1 MTISMRRAAPLF
13 AAATATAILGIGVA
27 TASSASAEPSGSGS
41 GSVFGGSAG
50 GVQTP
55 FGGGNFGSNTSGGV
69 QIPGLQHPFGGGS
82 VAGGSSTSGGVQT
95 RLAGETSD
103 RAPRAALEW
112 GIPAIVET
120 VERILCSPGD
130 RYLGK
135 PDRTVRIDDRPRVV
149 EPAGGHRCG
158 RLQPTHRRRSNIAM
172 QF

>member
-69 QIPGLQHPFGGGS
+69 QIPGLQHPFGGGERCRRVEHLWRRANPDWRGKHRIGHLGQHWS
-82 VAGGSSTSGGVQT
+82 GASPPSLKPLNAYFAAQATDTSG
-95 RLAGETSD
+95 S
-103 RAPRAALEW
+103 
-112 GIPAIVET
+112 
-120 VERILCSPGD
+120 
-130 RYLGK
+130 
-135 PDRTVRIDDRPRVV
+135 RT
-149 EPAGGHRCG
+149 EPYELMTARG
-158 RLQPTHRRRSNIAM
+158 L
-172 QF
+172 